1 MRYIV
6 LLSGENILLAH
17 EEIKSVIEA
26 QGSKMEIVYDFPRL
40 LVIDADKK
48 IDLSGCAMVTE
59 ASRFLSD
66 IDYIESIDFAPYRNI
81 PINVRVIRHESA
93 KDIDVMKT
101 ERRIGHLF
109 YTKGAKIDLNC
120 PEKRIRLYV
129 GDGWSYAGELMFLSS
144 KEFAKRK
151 ASLRPFHM
159 PVSLDPKVARAMV
172 NLAGARAGD
181 SILDPFAG
189 TGGILI
195 EAGLLKCRIFGIDI
209 DKKMV
214 EGTMTNLKHY
224 GISNSMIKEGDAFDA
239 RQMFGES
246 FDAIVTDFP
255 YGKNTRD
262 VDVIN
267 MAERFLEYAPSVLN
281 KGKYI
286 VAASNFKDLTIPDN
300 LKLKNLFEIYIHKSM
315 SKWIYVLKA

>member
-6 LLSGENILLAH
+6 LLSGENIPLAR
-17 EEIKSVIEA
+17 EEVKSVIEA
-26 QGSKMEIVYDFPRL
+26 HGSKMEIVQDFTRL
-40 LVIDADKK
+40 LLIDADKK
-48 IDLSGCAMVTE
+48 IDLSQCSMVAE

-66 IDYIESIDFAPYRNI
+66 IDYIESIDFAPYKNI

-109 YTKGAKIDLNC
+109 YTKGAKIDLDC
-120 PEKRIRLYV
+120 PEKKIRLYI
-129 GDGWSYAGELMFLSS
+129 GNGWSYAGELMFLSS
-144 KEFAKRK
+144 KEFTKRK

-159 PVSLDPKVARAMV
+159 PVSLDPKIARAMV
-172 NLAGARAGD
+172 NLAGVKAGD

-214 EGTMTNLKHY
+214 EGTITNLKHY

-255 YGKNTRD
+255 YGRNTKDAD
-262 VDVIN
+262 VRNI
-267 MAERFLEYAPSVLN
+267 AERFLEYAPTIVK

-286 VAASNFKDLTIPDN
+286 VAASNFSDLTIPDS

>member
-1 MRYIV
+1 A
-6 LLSGENILLAH
+6 NI
-17 EEIKSVIEA
+17 EIISNF
-26 QGSKMEIVYDFPRL
+26 SRL
-40 LVIDADKK
+40 IVIDTDKK
-48 IDLSGCAMVTE
+48 IDLSGCAMITE

-66 IDYIESIDFAPYRNI
+66 IDYIDSIDFAPYKNI
-81 PINVRVIRHESA
+81 PINVRVIRYDSA

-109 YTKGAKIDLNC
+109 YTKGAKIDLDR
-120 PEKRIRLYV
+120 PEKRIRLYL
-129 GDGWSYAGELMFLSS
+129 GSQESYAGELVFSSS

-159 PVSLDPKVARAMV
+159 PVSLDPKIAHTMI
-172 NLAGARAGD
+172 NLAGAKAGD

-195 EAGLLKCRIFGIDI
+195 EAGFLKCRIFGIDI

-214 EGTMTNLKHY
+214 AGTITNLKHY
-224 GISNSMIKEGDAFDA
+224 GITSYMIKEGDAFDA

-255 YGKNTRD
+255 YGKNTKDAD
-262 VDVIN
+262 VRNI
-267 MAERFLEYAPSVLN
+267 AEKFLEYAPALIK
-281 KGKYI
+281 KGRYI
-286 VAASNFKDLTIPDN
+286 VAASNLKNLTIPDT
-300 LKLKNLFEIYIHKSM
+300 LKLENLFEIYIHKSM
-315 SKWIYVLKA
+315 SKWIYVLKI